1 MRPNCKPIH
10 FIFDFVVKLSS
21 KRLDLRLAHTWSI
34 ARSRGANK
42 TSVVIVQ
49 LTDVDGVVGL
59 GEAAPVARYG
69 ESAESVEAFCKRV
82 DARKLSFNDVTSG
95 MNYLGA
101 QSPGDMSAKC
111 ALNIALLDGAAR
123 RARKSIHNFLKLGF
137 RENHHVTSFTI
148 GIDRAEVIRKKV
160 LEARRFPIL
169 KVKVGAAD
177 DAANLRAL
185 REVAPDKWLRVDA
198 NEGWQTKEQSLE
210 MIERLAQDKF
220 IQFIEQPMPAAAQVK
235 DWTWLKQR
243 SPLPIFADESY
254 HHAADA
260 ERCAECFHGVNVKL
274 VKTGGISA
282 AFDALQAARKVGL
295 KTMVGCMIESS
306 VLISAAAHLAELCDY
321 LDVDGNLLITN
332 DPYRGVTAENGI
344 LSFADTPEKFGLRV
358 TARDAQSSVN

>member
-1 MRPNCKPIH
+1 MQPNCEPTRLTLKI
-10 FIFDFVVKLSS
+10 VVKLSC
-21 KRLDLRLAHTWSI
+21 KQLDLRLTHTWSI
-34 ARSRGANK
+34 ARSRGADK

-82 DARKLSFNDVTSG
+82 DARKLSFDDVAGS
-95 MNYLGA
+95 MNYLSTL
-101 QSPGDMSAKC
+101 SPGDMSAKC
-111 ALNIALLDGAAR
+111 ALNIALLDGAAKH
-123 RARKSIHNFLKLGF
+123 ARKPMHEFLKLGF

-220 IQFIEQPMPAAAQVK
+220 IQFLSLIHISEPTRLGM
-235 DWTWLKQR
+235 
-243 SPLPIFADESY
+243 ISY
-254 HHAADA
+254 A
-260 ERCAECFHGVNVKL
+260 V
-274 VKTGGISA
+274 
-282 AFDALQAARKVGL
+282 
-295 KTMVGCMIESS
+295 
-306 VLISAAAHLAELCDY
+306 
-321 LDVDGNLLITN
+321 
-332 DPYRGVTAENGI
+332 
-344 LSFADTPEKFGLRV
+344 
-358 TARDAQSSVN
+358 